1 LPSVEITPECLLT
14 GCQAFSNHEYRDA
27 MYRISRLL
35 VDDTWDESGEV
46 ADALGVVLLTWN
58 QAFYR
63 YGPPD
68 FDRIEQVV
76 RVRRDQL
83 SRYRNSDLRQLS
95 RGDIDGA
102 TPLFEELLDASSIR
116 IAKTGEIRRSP
127 VSVAKALHVL
137 APRTFP
143 LWDDAIR
150 KALGFG
156 SDSNGAARQYV
167 RFMHWCQTV
176 LEQLNRQQP
185 LAELETDIS
194 KVERFPKTI
203 LKYLDEYLYAR
214 YTKHWV

>member
-1 LPSVEITPECLLT
+1 MPNTEITPERLLT
-14 GCQAFSNHEYRDA
+14 GCREFSNHEHRDA

-58 QAFYR
+58 HAFYR
-63 YGPPD
+63 YGPPN

-76 RVRRDQL
+76 RVRHDKL
-83 SRYRNSDLRQLS
+83 SRYRSSDLLRLS
-95 RGDIDGA
+95 RGDIDGV

-156 SDSNGAARQYV
+156 GDSNGAACQYV
-167 RFMHWCQTV
+167 RFMHWCQGV
-176 LEQLNRQQP
+176 LEQLNHQQS
-185 LAELETDIS
+185 LAEIETDIS
-194 KVERFPKTI
+194 RIERFPKTI

-214 YTKHWV
+214 YTKRWI